1 MSKRI
6 GHDET
11 AEDARPQAESYWN
24 DDRDADN
31 TAPEEAHLLEH
42 LRVLYKRRWTVVT
55 TFVLVVLAMM
65 LRTLNATPIYEARV
79 QLLID
84 YLARSLAHAPWA
96 VQPHA
101 SNP

>member
-31 TAPEEAHLLEH
+31 AG
-42 LRVLYKRRWTVVT
+42 
-55 TFVLVVLAMM
+55 
-65 LRTLNATPIYEARV
+65 TPINREA
-79 QLLID
+79 
-84 YLARSLAHAPWA
+84 ASRSFAESVGDRAA
-96 VQPHA
+96 VDL
-101 SNP
+101 